1 VVIQAPA
8 NSGSMFFN
16 YKKLIALFYWLC
28 ATVIMNL
35 VWLTSGDQ
43 GDKVMEEYLLIVTL
57 GKSSLMICVTFLI
70 HLD

>member
-1 VVIQAPA
+1 
-8 NSGSMFFN
+8 
-16 YKKLIALFYWLC
+16 LFYWLC

-43 GDKVMEEYLLIVTL
+43 GDKVMEEHLLIVTL
-57 GKSSLMICVTFLI
+57 DKSSLMICVTFLI